1 MKTDHFEDILKN
13 ITKPEVP
20 ELKHEDMLSQMIMKV
35 KDKSVV
41 SFWWLCIPLYIIAAF
56 LMKSSYYPKTTFTS
70 ILHEFTNT
78 KNYIS
83 VLIFFVLPVLLIVIN
98 LITIKQLSFLFSGLT
113 KTEFLKTIVTQIVII
128 LFSLFV
134 LSIYLL

>member
-1 MKTDHFEDILKN
+1 
-13 ITKPEVP
+13 
-20 ELKHEDMLSQMIMKV
+20 MLSKMIMKV

-56 LMKSSYYPKTTFTS
+56 LMKSSYIPKTTFIS

-78 KNYIS
+78 KGYIA

-98 LITIKQLSFLFSGLT
+98 LITIKQLRFLFSGLT
-113 KTEFLKTIVTQIVII
+113 KTEFLKNIVTQIVIM

-134 LSIYLL
+134 LTIYLL